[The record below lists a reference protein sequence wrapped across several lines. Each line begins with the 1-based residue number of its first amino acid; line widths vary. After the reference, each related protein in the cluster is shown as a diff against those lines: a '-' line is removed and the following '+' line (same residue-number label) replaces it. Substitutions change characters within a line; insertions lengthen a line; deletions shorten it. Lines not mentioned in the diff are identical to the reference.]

1 MKPAV
6 LMEKRK
12 TIGTVARALSGI
24 KDIWRLTMYRTAE
37 QIHNA
42 IAGYFV
48 NHGINP
54 DCYTSLRDGDEL
66 TGLQILAQLSVEEQE
81 RFASKCPCDFDIQ
94 IHLQDKLTQN
104 CYANGIG
111 PKWENCTACWVHC
124 LERIYVYRNG
134 KFEPKE

>member
-1 MKPAV
+1 
-6 LMEKRK
+6 
-12 TIGTVARALSGI
+12 
-24 KDIWRLTMYRTAE
+24 MYRTAE
-37 QIHNA
+37 QIKQYVQSMMQMNA
-42 IAGYFV
+42 DPYEPCDGYIS
-48 NHGINP
+48 NALDDILRGME
-54 DCYTSLRDGDEL
+54 LRDGDEL
-66 TGLQILAQLSVEEQE
+66 TGLQILAQLPVEEQE
-81 RFASKCPCDFDIQ
+81 RFTSKCPCDFDIQ